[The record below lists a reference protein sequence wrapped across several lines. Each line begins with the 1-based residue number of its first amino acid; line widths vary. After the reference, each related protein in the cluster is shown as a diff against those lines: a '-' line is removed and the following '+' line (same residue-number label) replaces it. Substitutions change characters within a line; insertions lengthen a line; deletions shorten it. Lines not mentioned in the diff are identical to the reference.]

1 MRSLE
6 KKVFF
11 FLSLVCT
18 ALIFAAIGEEVTD
31 AVSDLCASMQN
42 LLPVAAMLMIVLGAV
57 IYAAG
62 QLMGAETRARAN
74 VWATASLTGA
84 LFGILITSVSQPILS
99 IIYPGISCSG
109 GDGSVPCANAPDGE
123 CAAGFN
129 CCPSGFP
136 FGYCI
141 TEQQL
146 CMDQQP
152 CANSGESC
160 AILLCCEPYL
170 CESLSQI
177 CGASGGGGT

>member
-99 IIYPGISCSG
+99 IIYPGISCSADG
-109 GDGSVPCANAPDGE
+109 GGCN
-123 CAAGFN
+123 AGFMLCGN
-129 CCPSGFP
+129 DCRYVGDSSPMCCDYVPLG
-136 FGYCI
+136 
-141 TEQQL
+141 L
-146 CMDQQP
+146 CYGD
-152 CANSGESC
+152 
-160 AILLCCEPYL
+160 LDLCCSDMPYCRTL
-170 CESLSQI
+170 DNTDP
-177 CGASGGGGT
+177 CGT